1 MRYNIESRKTVP
13 GFRLLITAKERI
25 TMIMNFNDMPYQR
38 ITYEELEPRYLLLQK
53 ALQNA
58 SGSEDCLSVIKQ
70 RYELNN
76 DMTAIDLCYVRHD
89 MDVNDAF
96 YAGEQNYY
104 DEIGP
109 KLSDL
114 SNRLDKLLLESPF
127 RPYLEELLGHQALAI
142 MEKGQLSFDSRLI
155 PLVQQENNLIES
167 YNLLVPNAAALWDGK
182 KVKRS
187 LVSPNLQSPDRETR
201 RKASLA
207 LSDSWEAD
215 RSRLESIY
223 DELVH
228 NRHKQAR
235 TLGFSSYVEMSY
247 HQMCRIG
254 YGPEDVE
261 RFRSQVKRHIVPLRV
276 QLEER
281 RRERLGLERL
291 YSYDAG
297 IFFLNGNPMP
307 LGDTAACLA
316 ATREMYTR
324 LSPETA
330 EYISFLLDNGLY
342 DVEIRDGKRGGGY
355 MTFFEKYRSPFIFAN
370 FDGTRENA
378 YIMCHEGG
386 HAFQGYLN
394 RNEEIRERRWLT
406 SEAAETHA
414 MAMECFTYPYMELF
428 FGDRADDYRTMQLED
443 SIRLI
448 LSECLQDEFQQRIY
462 EQPDMP
468 PEERNKLWRTLEQSY
483 FPGRDYTGND
493 NLLQGCGWQRI
504 PHFFQWPFYAIDY
517 ALAQVCALEYYQ
529 WMNKDFKG
537 AWNSYL
543 QFCRETGS
551 ESFPQL
557 IKNAGLKN
565 PFEEDTLQS
574 LADWLHSICL

>member
-1 MRYNIESRKTVP
+1 MH
-13 GFRLLITAKERI
+13 
-25 TMIMNFNDMPYQR
+25 FNDMPYQR
-38 ITYEELEPRYLLLQK
+38 ITYEEIEPRYLLLQK
-53 ALQNA
+53 ALKNA
-58 SGSEDCLSVIKQ
+58 SGNEACLSVIKQ

-76 DMTAIDLCYVRHD
+76 DMTPIELCYVRHD
-89 MDVNDAF
+89 MDVNDPF
-96 YAGEQNYY
+96 YAEEQNYY

-127 RPYLEELLGHQALAI
+127 RPYLEEVLGHQAFAI

-155 PLVQQENNLIES
+155 PLVQQENSLLES
-167 YNLLVPNAAALWDGK
+167 YNVLVSNAATLWDGK
-182 KVKRS
+182 ELKRS

-215 RSRLESIY
+215 RSSLERIY

-228 NRHKQAR
+228 NRHEQAR

-247 HQMCRIG
+247 HQMYRIG

-261 RFRSQVKRHIVPLRV
+261 RFRSQVKRHIVPLHV

-281 RRERLGLERL
+281 RRERLGLEHL

-307 LGDTAACLA
+307 LGDTTACLA

-330 EYISFLLDNGLY
+330 EFISFLLDNGLY
-342 DVEIRDGKRGGGY
+342 DVEIRNGKRGGGY

-428 FGDRADDYRTMQLED
+428 FGDRAKDYRTMQLED

-462 EQPDMP
+462 EQPDMS
-468 PEERNKLWRTLEQSY
+468 PEERNKLWRALEQTY

-493 NLLQGCGWQRI
+493 NLIQGCGWQRI

-529 WMNKDFKG
+529 WMNQDFKE

-557 IKNAGLKN
+557 VKNAGLKN

-574 LADWLHSICL
+574 LSDWLHSICL